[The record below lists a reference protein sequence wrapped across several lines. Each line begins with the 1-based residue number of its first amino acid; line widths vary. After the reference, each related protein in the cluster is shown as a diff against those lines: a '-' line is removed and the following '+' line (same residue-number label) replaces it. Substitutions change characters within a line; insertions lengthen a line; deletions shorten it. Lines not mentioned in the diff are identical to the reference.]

1 MTSAPPDEPAAA
13 TAAKPAGQP
22 EVPVVDV
29 RTLLGEGREVVL
41 MHLGEAYRLRIT
53 ARERLILTK

>member
-1 MTSAPPDEPAAA
+1 MTSAPPSDPSGQARPEAGPA
-13 TAAKPAGQP
+13 PI
-22 EVPVVDV
+22 PVVDV
-29 RTLLGEGREVVL
+29 RQLLGEGREIVL

>member
-1 MTSAPPDEPAAA
+1 MTSQRPSGLTPKPSSSGAA
-13 TAAKPAGQP
+13 

-29 RTLLGEGREVVL
+29 RQLVGEGREIIL

-53 ARERLILTK
+53 ARDRLILTK

>member
-1 MTSAPPDEPAAA
+1 MKSAPSADPAA
-13 TAAKPAGQP
+13 TTTTPAGQP
-22 EVPVVDV
+22 EIPVVDV

>member
-1 MTSAPPDEPAAA
+1 
-13 TAAKPAGQP
+13 
-22 EVPVVDV
+22 VVDV
-29 RTLLGEGREVVL
+29 RKLLGDGREIIL

>member
-1 MTSAPPDEPAAA
+1 MTSAPPYDPAK
-13 TAAKPAGQP
+13 TALPAGQP
-22 EVPVVDV
+22 EIPVVDV
-29 RTLLGEGREVVL
+29 RQLLGEGREIVL

>member
-1 MTSAPPDEPAAA
+1 MTSAPPSDPAAK
-13 TAAKPAGQP
+13 TAAPTGQP
-22 EVPVVDV
+22 EIPVVDV
-29 RTLLGEGREVVL
+29 RDLLGEGREIVL

>member
-1 MTSAPPDEPAAA
+1 MNSASPADRAA
-13 TAAKPAGQP
+13 TTATPAGQP
-22 EVPVVDV
+22 EIPVVDV
-29 RTLLGEGREVVL
+29 RALLGEGREVVL